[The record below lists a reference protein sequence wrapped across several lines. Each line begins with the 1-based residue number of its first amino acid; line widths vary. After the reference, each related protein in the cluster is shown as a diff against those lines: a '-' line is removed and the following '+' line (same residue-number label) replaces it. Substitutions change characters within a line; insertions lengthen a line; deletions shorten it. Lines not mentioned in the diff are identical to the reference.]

1 MREVQVQVFAGD
13 DALLAHTAA
22 LRSVYA
28 AAFCAPPWDEDEEK
42 ATEFADRLPADARRP
57 GFAAALAFRAGE
69 LLGFA
74 IGWTT
79 PDPFPADRCYPQAAA
94 GLGPE
99 RATDW
104 LVGALEIDELAL
116 RPTAQGTGTA
126 EALLRAVSATA
137 PGGRCWLLTSA
148 QAPRAMSFYRRR
160 GWTQATH
167 PSPDGKGIVVFLG
180 PDHPSRGLAAR
191 DL

>member
-1 MREVQVQVFAGD
+1 MIQVQVFAGG
-13 DALLAHTAA
+13 DALLAHTPA

-28 AAFCAPPWDEDEEK
+28 AAFCVPPWGEDEER
-42 ATEFADRLPADARRP
+42 ATEFTDRLTADARRP
-57 GFAAALAFRAGE
+57 GFGAALAFRAGE

-74 IGWTT
+74 TGWIT
-79 PDPFPADRCYPQAAA
+79 PAPFPGDRCYPQVAA

-99 RATDW
+99 RTADW
-104 LVGALEIDELAL
+104 LVGALEIDELAV
-116 RPTAQGTGTA
+116 RPTARGTGTA
-126 EALLRAVSATA
+126 EALLRALTATA

-167 PSPDGKGIVVFLG
+167 PSPDGKGVVVFLG
-180 PDHPSRGLAAR
+180 PGHPARALAAR
-191 DL
+191 PL